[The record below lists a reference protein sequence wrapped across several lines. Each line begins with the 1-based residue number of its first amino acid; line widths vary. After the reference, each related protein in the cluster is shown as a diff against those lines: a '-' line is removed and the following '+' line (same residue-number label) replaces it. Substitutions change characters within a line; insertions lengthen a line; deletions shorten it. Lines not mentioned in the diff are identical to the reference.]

1 MIAGEVA
8 ALRPT
13 GTVARVSELIR
24 YLAEQDGEVA
34 VTTVARDLSLPASTA
49 HRLLHLLM
57 DQGFVERG
65 ERFQSYR
72 VGGELYRLGCLVS
85 RKIGLA
91 DLADPI
97 MRGLSADLG
106 EFSMLTLY
114 LTSEHK
120 LTLVHTVAAPNPLT
134 YRPELFSQLSIAWG
148 ASGRAILASLCENE
162 ICTIYLKSGP
172 SPVTG
177 AALPPYPVFR
187 EELRLVASRGYS
199 RTNAQRMAG
208 AVGMASPVRNAAG
221 EAGRQPVS
229 DDFRVPLRSG
239 ARGRTWRDVARAR
252 RGVEPCKRGRPGTRL
267 ALAVAGVPLVDQ
279 DVAAACQHSPID
291 GHLRLV
297 DHAFQPQPRIA
308 CTAQRDRVA
317 DADMRPRRISSCR
330 CASARGVTRGLSPIA
345 ISAGQL

>member
-1 MIAGEVA
+1 MDLKGLNMVVGEQE

-34 VTTVARDLSLPASTA
+34 VTTLARDLALPASTA

-91 DLADPI
+91 ELADPI
-97 MRGLSADLG
+97 MRGLSADSG

-114 LTSEHK
+114 LPAEHK
-120 LTLVHTVAAPNPLT
+120 LTMVHTVASPNPLT

-148 ASGRAILASLCENE
+148 ASGRAILASLCDNE
-162 ICTIYLKSGP
+162 IRAIYHKAGP

-177 AALPPYPVFR
+177 ADLPPYPAFR
-187 EELRLVASRGYS
+187 EDLRMIAARGFA

-208 AVGMASPVRNAAG
+208 AVGLASPVRNAAG
-221 EAGRQPVS
+221 RPVGSLCLTVPEFRFDPAREGELGAMLRERAAALSHANGAGR
-229 DDFRVPLRSG
+229 
-239 ARGRTWRDVARAR
+239 ARTRAI
-252 RGVEPCKRGRPGTRL
+252 
-267 ALAVAGVPLVDQ
+267 
-279 DVAAACQHSPID
+279 H
-291 GHLRLV
+291 
-297 DHAFQPQPRIA
+297 
-308 CTAQRDRVA
+308 
-317 DADMRPRRISSCR
+317 
-330 CASARGVTRGLSPIA
+330 
-345 ISAGQL
+345 